1 MSEMKRVYVKEEIC
15 MGCRLC
21 EVYCRV
27 EHSPSRDPVK
37 AFKRGTL
44 PVARVRVETR
54 SPVSFSV
61 RCQHCREPH
70 CVYACLTGALSR
82 DADSGAVVVDDEKC
96 VGCWTCLLT
105 CPYGSIARDTARGK
119 SVKCDLCPNAEAP
132 VCVANCPNEA
142 LVFEEETLAF
152 GEAETVEEGAA
163 VVVETASGDRRR

>member
-1 MSEMKRVYVKEEIC
+1 MKRVYIKEEIC

-21 EVYCRV
+21 EVYCQV
-27 EHSPSRDPVK
+27 EHSPSRDLVK
-37 AFKRGTL
+37 AFKQGAPA

-61 RCQHCREPH
+61 RCQHCREPY

-82 DADSGAVVVDDEKC
+82 DPDSGAVVVDDEKC

-105 CPYGSIARDTARGK
+105 CPYGSITRDTARGK
-119 SVKCDLCPNAEAP
+119 PVKCDLCPNAEAP

-142 LVFEEETLAF
+142 LVFEDEALAF
-152 GEAETVEEGAA
+152 AEGEPVEEEVAVLVAA
-163 VVVETASGDRRR
+163 TASGDRQR

>member
-1 MSEMKRVYVKEEIC
+1 MKRVYVKEEIC

-27 EHSPSRDPVK
+27 EHSPSRDLVK
-37 AFKRGTL
+37 AFKQDTPA

-61 RCQHCREPH
+61 RCQHCREPY

-82 DADSGAVVVDDEKC
+82 DPDSGAVVVDDERC

-105 CPYGSIARDTARGK
+105 CPYGSIARDTVRGK
-119 SVKCDLCPNAEAP
+119 SAKCDLCPNAEAP

-142 LVFEEETLAF
+142 LVFEEDEP
-152 GEAETVEEGAA
+152 VEEETAVLVGATA
-163 VVVETASGDRRR
+163 PEVAPASGDKQR